1 MNPGRGSI
9 QRASVGILDKHVT
22 NRRSQG
28 LPCAFAQQS
37 TLARLLP
44 KRSGRSAIEFA
55 DAHVQA
61 ITHGELQRLDLRT
74 QHELFDEQVST
85 ISLELAQ
92 EALQGLPNGRL
103 YAQGLCVSLVGLLA
117 SRHVRPP
124 VVPLPT
130 MRDAL
135 VRCAGIARRQVAP
148 RVFVAVEVV
157 GGRVAALACGS
168 QLRAGSCCWCGAS
181 RRPRSDRPGPAPC
194 RPQVHPS
201 GAAGHRAPPRRRG
214 GGTRPLRR
222 HLTPS

>member
-117 SRHVRPP
+117 SRHARPA

-130 MRDAL
+130 TTGRL
-135 VRCAGIARRQVAP
+135 GPLRWHRAP
-148 RVFVAVEVV
+148 T
-157 GGRVAALACGS
+157 G
-168 QLRAGSCCWCGAS
+168 GAS
-181 RRPRSDRPGPAPC
+181 RLR
-194 RPQVHPS
+194 
-201 GAAGHRAPPRRRG
+201 RRRG
-214 GGTRPLRR
+214 CRRPRGGSRVRLPAARR
-222 HLTPS
+222 KLLLV